1 MSRRSTALSLFLA
14 ISSCYLAADEK
25 APKKPAHQP
34 TAQGKASFIRDY
46 DLNKDG
52 TVSQA
57 EFKQLRQQR
66 YGAMDEMQDGQVSVD
81 EYVNE
86 YAGRLDKKLDIERTG
101 QIKQTLVRIE
111 ALDKNNS
118 NTIGHDEYNASGD
131 KAFAYID
138 TNKDGVISKADPLPE
153 RERKPDAKQPV
164 RARPAL
170 MMPTTH
176 SVVGMLDMYDQNG
189 DGTVDKTEY
198 QQQRDAAFAR
208 TDLDKND
215 ELSSDEYLNEF
226 VDRLDRQIAKTR
238 AAQLK
243 QAAVRFKTLDQD
255 NNQQISAAEFNT
267 SGDRMFKRWDTD
279 LNQQVTMAEALPV
292 TLPVTRAEKTKGT
305 AE

>member
-1 MSRRSTALSLFLA
+1 MMQRRSTALTLFLA

-34 TAQGKASFIRDY
+34 TAQGKASFIQDY

-57 EFKQLRQQR
+57 EFEQVRQQR
-66 YGAMDEMQDGQVSVD
+66 YGAMDENQDGQVSVD

-86 YAGRLDKKLDIERTG
+86 YAGRLDKKLETERTG

-111 ALDKNNS
+111 ALDTNKS
-118 NTIGHDEYNASGD
+118 KAIGQDEYNASGD

-153 RERKPDAKQPV
+153 RERKPDANQRV

-170 MMPTTH
+170 VMPTTH
-176 SVVGMLDMYDQNG
+176 SVDGMLAMYDQNG
-189 DGTVDKTEY
+189 DGQVDKVEY

-215 ELSSDEYLNEF
+215 ELSSDEYLSEF

-238 AAQLK
+238 TAQLK
-243 QAAVRFKTLDQD
+243 QAAVRFKALDKD
-255 NNQQISAAEFNT
+255 NNQQVSSAEFNA
-267 SGDRMFKRWDTD
+267 SGERMFKRWDTD

-292 TLPVTRAEKTKGT
+292 INNEQTKGT

>member
-1 MSRRSTALSLFLA
+1 MQRRSTALTLFLA

-34 TAQGKASFIRDY
+34 TAQGKASFIQDY
-46 DLNKDG
+46 DLDKDG
-52 TVSQA
+52 TVSEA
-57 EFKQLRQQR
+57 EFAEIRQQR
-66 YGAMDEMQDGQVSVD
+66 YSAMDENKDGQVSVD

-86 YAGRLDKKLDIERTG
+86 YAGRLDKKLETERTG

-111 ALDKNNS
+111 ALDQNKS
-118 NTIGHDEYNASGD
+118 KTIGHDEYKASGD

-153 RERKPDAKQPV
+153 RERKPDAKQTV

-170 MMPTTH
+170 VMPTTH
-176 SVVGMLDMYDQNG
+176 SVSGMLDMYDQNG
-189 DGTVDKTEY
+189 DGKVDKTEY

-208 TDLDKND
+208 TDLDKNG

-238 AAQLK
+238 TAQLK
-243 QAAVRFKTLDQD
+243 QAAVRFKALDKD
-255 NNQQISAAEFNT
+255 NNQQVSSSEFNA
-267 SGDRMFKRWDTD
+267 SGERMFKRWDTD

-292 TLPVTRAEKTKGT
+292 IETEATKGT

>member
-1 MSRRSTALSLFLA
+1 MQRRTTALTLFLA
-14 ISSCYLAADEK
+14 VTSCYLAADEK
-25 APKKPAHQP
+25 AAKKPAHQP
-34 TAQGKASFIRDY
+34 TAQGKASFMQEY
-46 DLNKDG
+46 DLDKDG
-52 TVSQA
+52 TVSQQ
-57 EFKQLRQQR
+57 EFSTVRTER
-66 YGAMDEMQDGQVSVD
+66 YSGMDENKNGHVTVD

-86 YAGRLDKKLDIERTG
+86 YAGRLDKKLDTERTG

-111 ALDKNNS
+111 ALDTNKS
-118 NTIGHDEYNASGD
+118 KTIGKDEYKASGD

-170 MMPTTH
+170 VMPTTH
-176 SVVGMLDMYDQNG
+176 SVVGMLDMYDQNQ
-189 DGTVDKTEY
+189 DGKVDKTEY

-208 TDLDKND
+208 TDLDNSG

-238 AAQLK
+238 TAQLK
-243 QAAVRFKTLDQD
+243 QAEVRFKALDKD
-255 NNQQISAAEFNT
+255 SNQQVSAAEFNA
-267 SGDRMFKRWDTD
+267 SGDRMFTRWDTD
-279 LNQQVTMAEALPV
+279 QNQQVTMAEALPA
-292 TLPVTRAEKTKGT
+292 LPATNTEQSKGT

>member
-1 MSRRSTALSLFLA
+1 MMQRRSTALTLFLA
-14 ISSCYLAADEK
+14 ITSCYLAVDEK
-25 APKKPAHQP
+25 APKKPVHQP
-34 TAQGKASFIRDY
+34 TAQGKASFIQDY
-46 DLNKDG
+46 DLDKDG
-52 TVSQA
+52 TVSEA
-57 EFKQLRQQR
+57 EFAEVRQQR
-66 YGAMDEMQDGQVSVD
+66 YSAMDENKDGQVSVD

-86 YAGRLDKKLDIERTG
+86 YAGRLDKKLDTERTG

-111 ALDKNNS
+111 ALDKNKS
-118 NTIGHDEYNASGD
+118 KTIGHDEYNASGD

-153 RERKPDAKQPV
+153 RERKPDAKQTV

-170 MMPTTH
+170 VMPTTH

-189 DGTVDKTEY
+189 DGKVDKTEY

-208 TDLDKND
+208 TDLDKNG

-238 AAQLK
+238 TAQLK
-243 QAAVRFKTLDQD
+243 QAAVRFKALDTD
-255 NNQQISAAEFNT
+255 NSQQISSAEFNA
-267 SGDRMFKRWDTD
+267 SGERMFKRWDTD

-292 TLPVTRAEKTKGT
+292 IEAEANKGT

>member
-1 MSRRSTALSLFLA
+1 MMQRRSTALTLFLA
-14 ISSCYLAADEK
+14 ITSCYLAADEK

-34 TAQGKASFIRDY
+34 TAQGKASFIQDY
-46 DLNKDG
+46 DLDKDG
-52 TVSQA
+52 TVSEA
-57 EFKQLRQQR
+57 EFAEVRQQR
-66 YGAMDEMQDGQVSVD
+66 YSAMDENKDGQVSVD

-86 YAGRLDKKLDIERTG
+86 YAGRLDKKLDTERTG

-111 ALDKNNS
+111 ALDKNKS
-118 NTIGHDEYNASGD
+118 KTIGHDEYNASGD

-153 RERKPDAKQPV
+153 RERKPDAKQTV

-170 MMPTTH
+170 VMPTTH

-189 DGTVDKTEY
+189 DGKVDKTEY

-208 TDLDKND
+208 TDLDKNA

-238 AAQLK
+238 TAQLK
-243 QAAVRFKTLDQD
+243 QAAVRFKALDTD
-255 NNQQISAAEFNT
+255 NSQQISSAEFNA
-267 SGDRMFKRWDTD
+267 SGERMFKRWDTD

-292 TLPVTRAEKTKGT
+292 IEAEANKGT

>member
-1 MSRRSTALSLFLA
+1 MQRRSTALSLFLA
-14 ISSCYLAADEK
+14 ITSCYLAADEK

-34 TAQGKASFIRDY
+34 TAQGKASFIQDY

-57 EFKQLRQQR
+57 EFAEVRQQR
-66 YGAMDEMQDGQVSVD
+66 YSAMDENKDGQVSVD

-86 YAGRLDKKLDIERTG
+86 YAGRLDKKLDTERTG

-111 ALDKNNS
+111 ALDKNKS
-118 NTIGHDEYNASGD
+118 KTIGKDEYRASGD

-153 RERKPDAKQPV
+153 RESKPDAKPTV

-170 MMPTTH
+170 VMPTTH
-176 SVVGMLDMYDQNG
+176 SVAGMLDMYDQNG
-189 DGTVDKTEY
+189 DGQVDKVEY
-198 QQQRDAAFAR
+198 QKQRDAAFAR
-208 TDLDKND
+208 TDLDKNG

-238 AAQLK
+238 TAQLK
-243 QAAVRFKTLDQD
+243 QAAVRFKALDKDSDQH
-255 NNQQISAAEFNT
+255 ISSAEFNA
-267 SGDRMFKRWDTD
+267 SGERMFKRWDTD
-279 LNQQVTMAEALPV
+279 VDQQVTMAEALPV
-292 TLPVTRAEKTKGT
+292 IETEAKKST

>member
-1 MSRRSTALSLFLA
+1 MQRRSTALSLFLA
-14 ISSCYLAADEK
+14 ITSCYLAADEK

-34 TAQGKASFIRDY
+34 TAQGKASFIQDY
-46 DLNKDG
+46 DLDKDG
-52 TVSQA
+52 TVSEVEFA
-57 EFKQLRQQR
+57 EVRQQR
-66 YGAMDEMQDGQVSVD
+66 YSAMDENKDGQVSVD

-86 YAGRLDKKLDIERTG
+86 YAGRLDKKLNTERTG

-111 ALDKNNS
+111 ALDKNKS
-118 NTIGHDEYNASGD
+118 KTIGHDEYNASGD

-153 RERKPDAKQPV
+153 PERKPDAKQTV

-170 MMPTTH
+170 VMPTTH

-189 DGTVDKTEY
+189 DGKVDKVEY
-198 QQQRDAAFAR
+198 QEQRDAAFAR
-208 TDLDKND
+208 TDLDKNG

-238 AAQLK
+238 TAQLK
-243 QAAVRFKTLDQD
+243 QAAVRFKALDKD
-255 NNQQISAAEFNT
+255 NNQQVSSAEFNA
-267 SGDRMFKRWDTD
+267 SGERMFKRWDTD
-279 LNQQVTMAEALPV
+279 VNQQVTMAEALPV
-292 TLPVTRAEKTKGT
+292 VSNEQTKGT

>member
-1 MSRRSTALSLFLA
+1 MQRRSTALTLFLA
-14 ISSCYLAADEK
+14 ITSCYLAADEK

-34 TAQGKASFIRDY
+34 TAQGKASFIQDY

-52 TVSQA
+52 TVSETEFA
-57 EFKQLRQQR
+57 EVRQQR
-66 YGAMDEMQDGQVSVD
+66 YSAMDENKDGQVSVD

-86 YAGRLDKKLDIERTG
+86 YAGRLDKKLDTERTG

-111 ALDKNNS
+111 ALDKNKS
-118 NTIGHDEYNASGD
+118 KTIGHDEYNASGD

-138 TNKDGVISKADPLPE
+138 TNKDGVISSADPLPE
-153 RERKPDAKQPV
+153 RERKPDAKQTV

-170 MMPTTH
+170 VMPTTH

-189 DGTVDKTEY
+189 DGKVDKVEY

-208 TDLDKND
+208 TDLDKNG

-238 AAQLK
+238 TAQLK
-243 QAAVRFKTLDQD
+243 QAAVRFKALDKD
-255 NNQQISAAEFNT
+255 NSRQISAAEFNA
-267 SGDRMFKRWDTD
+267 SGERMFTRWDTD

-292 TLPVTRAEKTKGT
+292 IKSEQTKGT

>member
-1 MSRRSTALSLFLA
+1 MQRRSTALSLFLA
-14 ISSCYLAADEK
+14 ITSCYLAADEK

-34 TAQGKASFIRDY
+34 TAQGKASFIQEY
-46 DLNKDG
+46 DLDKDG
-52 TVSQA
+52 TVSEA
-57 EFKQLRQQR
+57 EFAEIRQQR
-66 YGAMDEMQDGQVSVD
+66 YSAMDENKDGQVSVD

-86 YAGRLDKKLDIERTG
+86 YAGRLDKKLEAERTG

-111 ALDKNNS
+111 ALDKNKS
-118 NTIGHDEYNASGD
+118 KTIGKDEYKASGD

-170 MMPTTH
+170 VMPTTH
-176 SVVGMLDMYDQNG
+176 SVAGMLDMYDQNG
-189 DGTVDKTEY
+189 DGQVDKAEY

-208 TDLDKND
+208 TDLDKNG

-238 AAQLK
+238 TAQLK
-243 QAAVRFKTLDQD
+243 QAAVRFKALDKD
-255 NNQQISAAEFNT
+255 SNEQISAVEFNA
-267 SGDRMFKRWDTD
+267 SGERMFKRWDTD

-292 TLPVTRAEKTKGT
+292 IETEAKKSAAE
-305 AE
+305 

>member
-1 MSRRSTALSLFLA
+1 MMQRRSTALTLFLA
-14 ISSCYLAADEK
+14 ITSCYLAADEK

-34 TAQGKASFIRDY
+34 TAQGKASFIQDY

-52 TVSQA
+52 TVSET
-57 EFKQLRQQR
+57 EFEQVRQQR
-66 YGAMDEMQDGQVSVD
+66 YSAMDENKDGQVSVD

-86 YAGRLDKKLDIERTG
+86 YAGRLDKKLDTERTG

-111 ALDKNNS
+111 ALDKNKS
-118 NTIGHDEYNASGD
+118 KTIGHDEYNASGD

-153 RERKPDAKQPV
+153 RERKPDAKQTV

-170 MMPTTH
+170 VMPTTH

-189 DGTVDKTEY
+189 DGKVDKVEY

-208 TDLDKND
+208 TDLDKNA

-238 AAQLK
+238 TAQLK
-243 QAAVRFKTLDQD
+243 QAAVRFKALDKD
-255 NNQQISAAEFNT
+255 TNQQISAAEFNA
-267 SGDRMFKRWDTD
+267 SGERMFKRWDTD

-292 TLPVTRAEKTKGT
+292 IKNEQTKGT

>member
-1 MSRRSTALSLFLA
+1 MMQRRSTALTLFLA
-14 ISSCYLAADEK
+14 ITSCYLAADEK

-34 TAQGKASFIRDY
+34 TAQGKASFIQDY

-52 TVSQA
+52 TVSETEFA
-57 EFKQLRQQR
+57 EVRQQR
-66 YGAMDEMQDGQVSVD
+66 YSAMDENKDGQVSVD

-86 YAGRLDKKLDIERTG
+86 YAGRLDKKLETERTG

-111 ALDKNNS
+111 ALDKNKS
-118 NTIGHDEYNASGD
+118 KTIGQDEYNASGD

-138 TNKDGVISKADPLPE
+138 TNKDGVISRADPLPE
-153 RERKPDAKQPV
+153 RERKADAKQTV

-170 MMPTTH
+170 VMPTTH

-189 DGTVDKTEY
+189 DGKVDKTEY

-208 TDLDKND
+208 TDLDKNA

-238 AAQLK
+238 TAQLK
-243 QAAVRFKTLDQD
+243 QAAVRFKALDKD
-255 NNQQISAAEFNT
+255 NNQQISAAEFNA
-267 SGDRMFKRWDTD
+267 SGERMFKRWDTD

-292 TLPVTRAEKTKGT
+292 INNEQTKGT

>member
-1 MSRRSTALSLFLA
+1 MQRRSTALTLFLA
-14 ISSCYLAADEK
+14 ITSCYLAADEK

-34 TAQGKASFIRDY
+34 TAQGKASFIQDY

-52 TVSQA
+52 TVSETEFA
-57 EFKQLRQQR
+57 EVRQQR
-66 YGAMDEMQDGQVSVD
+66 YSAMDENKNGQVSVD

-86 YAGRLDKKLDIERTG
+86 YAGRLDKKLDTERTG

-111 ALDKNNS
+111 ALDKNKS
-118 NTIGHDEYNASGD
+118 KTIGHDEYNASGD

-153 RERKPDAKQPV
+153 RERKPDAKQTV

-170 MMPTTH
+170 VMPTTH

-189 DGTVDKTEY
+189 DGKVDKTEY

-208 TDLDKND
+208 TDLDKNA

-238 AAQLK
+238 TAQLK
-243 QAAVRFKTLDQD
+243 QAAVRFKALDTD
-255 NNQQISAAEFNT
+255 NSQQISSAEFNA
-267 SGDRMFKRWDTD
+267 SGERMFKRWDTD

-292 TLPVTRAEKTKGT
+292 IEAEANKGT

>member
-1 MSRRSTALSLFLA
+1 MQRRSTALSLFLA
-14 ISSCYLAADEK
+14 ITSCYLAADEK

-34 TAQGKASFIRDY
+34 TAQGKASFIQEY
-46 DLNKDG
+46 DLDKDG
-52 TVSQA
+52 TVSEA
-57 EFKQLRQQR
+57 EFAEIRQQR
-66 YGAMDEMQDGQVSVD
+66 YSAMDENKDGQVSVD

-86 YAGRLDKKLDIERTG
+86 YAGRLDKKLEAERTG

-111 ALDKNNS
+111 ALDKNKS
-118 NTIGHDEYNASGD
+118 KTIGKDEYKASGD

-170 MMPTTH
+170 VMPTTH
-176 SVVGMLDMYDQNG
+176 SVAGMLDMYDQNG
-189 DGTVDKTEY
+189 DGQVDKAEY

-208 TDLDKND
+208 TDLDQNG

-238 AAQLK
+238 TAQLK
-243 QAAVRFKTLDQD
+243 QAAVRFKALDKD
-255 NNQQISAAEFNT
+255 SNEQISAAEFNA
-267 SGDRMFKRWDTD
+267 SGERMFKRWDTD

-292 TLPVTRAEKTKGT
+292 IETETKKSAAE
-305 AE
+305 

>member
-1 MSRRSTALSLFLA
+1 MQRRSTALTLFLA

-34 TAQGKASFIRDY
+34 TAQGKASFIQDY
-46 DLNKDG
+46 DLDKDG
-52 TVSQA
+52 TVSEA
-57 EFKQLRQQR
+57 EFAEIRQQR
-66 YGAMDEMQDGQVSVD
+66 YSAMDENKDGQVSVD

-86 YAGRLDKKLDIERTG
+86 YAGRLDKKLETERTG

-111 ALDKNNS
+111 ALDQNKS
-118 NTIGHDEYNASGD
+118 KTIGHDEYNASGD

-153 RERKPDAKQPV
+153 RERKPDAKQTV

-170 MMPTTH
+170 VMPTTH
-176 SVVGMLDMYDQNG
+176 SVAGMLDMYDQNG
-189 DGTVDKTEY
+189 DGKVDKTEY

-208 TDLDKND
+208 TDLDNNG
-215 ELSSDEYLNEF
+215 ELSGDEYLNEF

-238 AAQLK
+238 TAQLK
-243 QAAVRFKTLDQD
+243 QAAVRFKALDKD
-255 NNQQISAAEFNT
+255 NNQQVSSAEFNA
-267 SGDRMFKRWDTD
+267 SGERMFKRWDTD
-279 LNQQVTMAEALPV
+279 INQQVTMAEALPV
-292 TLPVTRAEKTKGT
+292 IETEATKGT

>member
-1 MSRRSTALSLFLA
+1 MQRRSTALTLFLA
-14 ISSCYLAADEK
+14 ITSCYLAADEK

-34 TAQGKASFIRDY
+34 TAQGKASFIQDY

-52 TVSQA
+52 TVSEIEFA
-57 EFKQLRQQR
+57 EVRQQR
-66 YGAMDEMQDGQVSVD
+66 YSAMDENKDGQVSVD

-86 YAGRLDKKLDIERTG
+86 YAGRLDKKLDTERTG

-111 ALDKNNS
+111 ALDKNKS
-118 NTIGHDEYNASGD
+118 KTIGHDEYNASGD

-138 TNKDGVISKADPLPE
+138 TNKDGVISKADPLQE
-153 RERKPDAKQPV
+153 RERKPDAKQTV

-170 MMPTTH
+170 VMPTTH

-189 DGTVDKTEY
+189 DGKVDKTEY
-198 QQQRDAAFAR
+198 RAQRDTAFAR
-208 TDLDKND
+208 TDLDKNG

-238 AAQLK
+238 TAQLK
-243 QAAVRFKTLDQD
+243 QAAVRFKALDKD
-255 NNQQISAAEFNT
+255 NNQQISAAEFNA
-267 SGDRMFKRWDTD
+267 SGERMFKRWDTD
-279 LNQQVTMAEALPV
+279 INQQVTMAEALPV
-292 TLPVTRAEKTKGT
+292 IKNEQTKGT

>member
-1 MSRRSTALSLFLA
+1 MQRRSTALTLFLA
-14 ISSCYLAADEK
+14 ITSCYLAADEK

-34 TAQGKASFIRDY
+34 TAQGKASFIQDY

-52 TVSQA
+52 TVSEA
-57 EFKQLRQQR
+57 EFAEVRQQR
-66 YGAMDEMQDGQVSVD
+66 YSAMDENKDGQVSVD

-86 YAGRLDKKLDIERTG
+86 YAGRLDKKLDTERTG

-111 ALDKNNS
+111 ALDKNKS
-118 NTIGHDEYNASGD
+118 KTIGHDEYNASGD

-153 RERKPDAKQPV
+153 RERKPDAKPTV

-170 MMPTTH
+170 VMPTTH
-176 SVVGMLDMYDQNG
+176 SVSGMLDMYDQNG
-189 DGTVDKTEY
+189 DGKVDKVEY

-208 TDLDKND
+208 TDLDKNS

-238 AAQLK
+238 TAQLK
-243 QAAVRFKTLDQD
+243 QAAVRFKALDKD
-255 NNQQISAAEFNT
+255 NSQQISSAEFNA
-267 SGDRMFKRWDTD
+267 SGERMFKRWDTD

-292 TLPVTRAEKTKGT
+292 IETEAKKST

>member
-1 MSRRSTALSLFLA
+1 MQRRSTALSLFLA
-14 ISSCYLAADEK
+14 ITSCYLAADEK

-34 TAQGKASFIRDY
+34 TAQGKASFIQDY
-46 DLNKDG
+46 DLDKDG

-57 EFKQLRQQR
+57 EFAQIRQQR
-66 YGAMDEMQDGQVSVD
+66 YSAMDENKNGQVSVD

-86 YAGRLDKKLDIERTG
+86 YAGRLDKKLDTERTG

-111 ALDKNNS
+111 ALDKNKS
-118 NTIGHDEYNASGD
+118 KTIGHDEYNASGD

-153 RERKPDAKQPV
+153 RERKPDAKQTV

-170 MMPTTH
+170 VMPTTH

-189 DGTVDKTEY
+189 DGKVDKTEY

-208 TDLDKND
+208 TDLDKNA

-238 AAQLK
+238 TAQLK
-243 QAAVRFKTLDQD
+243 QAAVRFKALDTD
-255 NNQQISAAEFNT
+255 NSQQISSAEFNA
-267 SGDRMFKRWDTD
+267 SGERMFKRWDTD

-292 TLPVTRAEKTKGT
+292 IEAEANKGT

>member
-1 MSRRSTALSLFLA
+1 MMQRRSTALTLFLA
-14 ISSCYLAADEK
+14 ITSCYLAADEK

-34 TAQGKASFIRDY
+34 TAQGKASFIQDY

-52 TVSQA
+52 TVSESEFA
-57 EFKQLRQQR
+57 EVRQQR
-66 YGAMDEMQDGQVSVD
+66 YSAMDENKDGQVSVD

-86 YAGRLDKKLDIERTG
+86 YAGRLDKKLDTERTG

-111 ALDKNNS
+111 ALDKNKS
-118 NTIGHDEYNASGD
+118 KTIGHDEYNASGD

-153 RERKPDAKQPV
+153 RERKPDAKQTV

-170 MMPTTH
+170 VMPTTH

-189 DGTVDKTEY
+189 DGKVDKVEY

-208 TDLDKND
+208 TDLDKNG

-238 AAQLK
+238 TAQLK
-243 QAAVRFKTLDQD
+243 QAAVRFKALDKD
-255 NNQQISAAEFNT
+255 NSQQISAAEFNA
-267 SGDRMFKRWDTD
+267 SGERMFKRWDTD
-279 LNQQVTMAEALPV
+279 VNQQVTMAEALPV
-292 TLPVTRAEKTKGT
+292 IKNEQTKGT

>member
-1 MSRRSTALSLFLA
+1 MQRRSTALSLFLA
-14 ISSCYLAADEK
+14 ITSCYLAADEK

-34 TAQGKASFIRDY
+34 TAQGKASFIQDY
-46 DLNKDG
+46 DLDKDG
-52 TVSQA
+52 TVSEA
-57 EFKQLRQQR
+57 EFAEIRQQR
-66 YGAMDEMQDGQVSVD
+66 YSAMDENKDGQVSVD

-86 YAGRLDKKLDIERTG
+86 YAGRLDKKLDTERTG

-111 ALDKNNS
+111 ALDKNKS
-118 NTIGHDEYNASGD
+118 KTIGQDEYKASGD

-138 TNKDGVISKADPLPE
+138 TNKDGVISSADPLPE
-153 RERKPDAKQPV
+153 RESKPDAKPTV

-170 MMPTTH
+170 VMPTTH
-176 SVVGMLDMYDQNG
+176 SVAGMLDMYDQNG
-189 DGTVDKTEY
+189 DGKVDKVEY

-208 TDLDKND
+208 TDLDKNG

-238 AAQLK
+238 TAQLK
-243 QAAVRFKTLDQD
+243 QAAVRFKALDKD
-255 NNQQISAAEFNT
+255 NSQQISSAEFNA
-267 SGDRMFKRWDTD
+267 SGERMFKRWDTD

-292 TLPVTRAEKTKGT
+292 IETEAKKST

>member
-1 MSRRSTALSLFLA
+1 MQRRSTALTLFLA
-14 ISSCYLAADEK
+14 ITSCYLAADEK

-34 TAQGKASFIRDY
+34 TAQGKASFIQDY

-52 TVSQA
+52 TVSETEFA
-57 EFKQLRQQR
+57 EVRQQR
-66 YGAMDEMQDGQVSVD
+66 YSAMDENKDGQVSVD

-86 YAGRLDKKLDIERTG
+86 YAGRLDKKLDTERTG

-111 ALDKNNS
+111 ALDKNKS
-118 NTIGHDEYNASGD
+118 KTIGHDEYNASGD

-153 RERKPDAKQPV
+153 RERKPDAKQTV

-170 MMPTTH
+170 VMPTTH

-189 DGTVDKTEY
+189 DGKVDKTEY

-208 TDLDKND
+208 TDLDKNA

-238 AAQLK
+238 TAQLK
-243 QAAVRFKTLDQD
+243 QAAVRFKALDTD
-255 NNQQISAAEFNT
+255 NSQQISSAEFNA
-267 SGDRMFKRWDTD
+267 SGERMFKRWDTD

-292 TLPVTRAEKTKGT
+292 IEAEANKGT

>member
-1 MSRRSTALSLFLA
+1 MQRRSTALTLFLA
-14 ISSCYLAADEK
+14 ITSCYLAADEK

-34 TAQGKASFIRDY
+34 TAQGKASFIQDY
-46 DLNKDG
+46 DLDKDG
-52 TVSQA
+52 TVSEA
-57 EFKQLRQQR
+57 EFAEIRQQR
-66 YGAMDEMQDGQVSVD
+66 YSAMDENKDGQVSVD

-86 YAGRLDKKLDIERTG
+86 YAGRLDKKLETERTG

-111 ALDKNNS
+111 ALDQNKS
-118 NTIGHDEYNASGD
+118 KTIGHNEYNASGD

-138 TNKDGVISKADPLPE
+138 TNKDGVISKADPLQE
-153 RERKPDAKQPV
+153 RERKPDAKQTV

-170 MMPTTH
+170 VMPTTH
-176 SVVGMLDMYDQNG
+176 SVAGMLDMYDQNG
-189 DGTVDKTEY
+189 DGKVDKVEY

-208 TDLDKND
+208 TDLDKNG

-238 AAQLK
+238 TAQLK
-243 QAAVRFKTLDQD
+243 QAAVRFKALDKD
-255 NNQQISAAEFNT
+255 NNQQVSVAEFNA
-267 SGDRMFKRWDTD
+267 SGERMFKRWDTD

-292 TLPVTRAEKTKGT
+292 IETEVTKGT

>member
-1 MSRRSTALSLFLA
+1 MQRRSTALTLFLA
-14 ISSCYLAADEK
+14 ITSCYLAADEK

-34 TAQGKASFIRDY
+34 TAQGKASFIQDY
-46 DLNKDG
+46 DLDKDG
-52 TVSQA
+52 TVSEA
-57 EFKQLRQQR
+57 EFAEVRQQR
-66 YGAMDEMQDGQVSVD
+66 YSAMDENKDGQVSVD

-86 YAGRLDKKLDIERTG
+86 YAGRLDKKLDTERTG

-111 ALDKNNS
+111 ALDKNKS
-118 NTIGHDEYNASGD
+118 KTIGHDEYNASGD

-153 RERKPDAKQPV
+153 RERKPDAKQTV

-170 MMPTTH
+170 VMPTTH

-189 DGTVDKTEY
+189 DGKVDKTEY

-208 TDLDKND
+208 TDLDKNA

-238 AAQLK
+238 TAQLK
-243 QAAVRFKTLDQD
+243 QAAVRFKALDTD
-255 NNQQISAAEFNT
+255 NSQQISSAEFNA
-267 SGDRMFKRWDTD
+267 SGERMFKRWDTD

-292 TLPVTRAEKTKGT
+292 IEAEANKGT

>member
-1 MSRRSTALSLFLA
+1 MQRRSTALTLFLA
-14 ISSCYLAADEK
+14 ITSCYLAADEK

-34 TAQGKASFIRDY
+34 TAQGKASFIQDY
-46 DLNKDG
+46 DLDKDG
-52 TVSQA
+52 TVSEA
-57 EFKQLRQQR
+57 EFAEIRQQR
-66 YGAMDEMQDGQVSVD
+66 YSAMDENKDGQVSVD

-86 YAGRLDKKLDIERTG
+86 YAGRLDKKLETERTG

-111 ALDKNNS
+111 ALDQNKS
-118 NTIGHDEYNASGD
+118 KTIGHDEYNASGD

-153 RERKPDAKQPV
+153 RERKPDAKQTV

-170 MMPTTH
+170 VMPTTH
-176 SVVGMLDMYDQNG
+176 SVAGMLDMYDQNG
-189 DGTVDKTEY
+189 DGKVDKVEY

-208 TDLDKND
+208 TDLDKNG

-238 AAQLK
+238 TAQLK
-243 QAAVRFKTLDQD
+243 QAAVRFKALDKD
-255 NNQQISAAEFNT
+255 NNQQVSVAEFNA
-267 SGDRMFKRWDTD
+267 SGERMFKRWDTD
-279 LNQQVTMAEALPV
+279 LNQQVTMTEALPV
-292 TLPVTRAEKTKGT
+292 IETEVTKGT

>member
-1 MSRRSTALSLFLA
+1 MQRRSTALTLFLA

-34 TAQGKASFIRDY
+34 TAQGKASFIQDY
-46 DLNKDG
+46 DLDKDG
-52 TVSQA
+52 TVSEA
-57 EFKQLRQQR
+57 EFAEIRQQR
-66 YGAMDEMQDGQVSVD
+66 YSAMDENKDGQVSVD

-86 YAGRLDKKLDIERTG
+86 YAGRLDKKLETERTG

-111 ALDKNNS
+111 ALDKNKS
-118 NTIGHDEYNASGD
+118 KTIGHDEYNASGD

-153 RERKPDAKQPV
+153 RERKPDAKQTV

-170 MMPTTH
+170 VMPTTH

-189 DGTVDKTEY
+189 DGKVDKTEY

-208 TDLDKND
+208 TDLDKNG

-238 AAQLK
+238 TAQLK
-243 QAAVRFKTLDQD
+243 QAAVRFKALDTD
-255 NNQQISAAEFNT
+255 NSQQISSAEFNA
-267 SGDRMFKRWDTD
+267 SGERMFKRWDTD

-292 TLPVTRAEKTKGT
+292 IEAEANKGT

>member
-1 MSRRSTALSLFLA
+1 MQRRSTALTLFLA

-34 TAQGKASFIRDY
+34 TAQGKASFIQDY
-46 DLNKDG
+46 DLDKDG
-52 TVSQA
+52 TVSEA
-57 EFKQLRQQR
+57 EFAEIRQQR
-66 YGAMDEMQDGQVSVD
+66 YSAMDENKDGQVSVD

-86 YAGRLDKKLDIERTG
+86 YAGRLDKKLETERTG

-111 ALDKNNS
+111 ALDQNKS
-118 NTIGHDEYNASGD
+118 KTIGHDEYNASGD

-153 RERKPDAKQPV
+153 RERKPDAKQTV

-170 MMPTTH
+170 VMPTTH
-176 SVVGMLDMYDQNG
+176 SVAGMLDMYDQNG
-189 DGTVDKTEY
+189 DGKVDKTEY

-208 TDLDKND
+208 TDLDNNG

-238 AAQLK
+238 TAQLK
-243 QAAVRFKTLDQD
+243 QAAVRFKALDKD
-255 NNQQISAAEFNT
+255 NNQQVSSAEFNA
-267 SGDRMFKRWDTD
+267 SGERMFKRWDTD
-279 LNQQVTMAEALPV
+279 INQQVTMAEALPV
-292 TLPVTRAEKTKGT
+292 IETEATKGT

>member
-1 MSRRSTALSLFLA
+1 MQRRSTALTLFLA
-14 ISSCYLAADEK
+14 ITSCYLAADEK

-34 TAQGKASFIRDY
+34 TAQGKASFIQDY

-52 TVSQA
+52 TVSEIEFA
-57 EFKQLRQQR
+57 EVRQQR
-66 YGAMDEMQDGQVSVD
+66 YSAMDENKDGQVSVD

-86 YAGRLDKKLDIERTG
+86 YAGRLDKKLDTERTG
-101 QIKQTLVRIE
+101 QIKQTLVRID
-111 ALDKNNS
+111 ALDKNKS
-118 NTIGHDEYNASGD
+118 KTIGHDEYNASGD

-138 TNKDGVISKADPLPE
+138 TDKDGVISKADPLPE
-153 RERKPDAKQPV
+153 RERKPDAKQTV

-170 MMPTTH
+170 VMPTTH

-189 DGTVDKTEY
+189 DGKVDKIEY

-208 TDLDKND
+208 TDLDKNG

-238 AAQLK
+238 TAQLK
-243 QAAVRFKTLDQD
+243 QAAVRFKALDKD
-255 NNQQISAAEFNT
+255 NNQQISAAEFNA
-267 SGDRMFKRWDTD
+267 SGERMFKRWDTD
-279 LNQQVTMAEALPV
+279 VNQQVTIAEALPV
-292 TLPVTRAEKTKGT
+292 IKNEQTKGT

>member
-1 MSRRSTALSLFLA
+1 MQRRSTALTLFLA
-14 ISSCYLAADEK
+14 ITSCYLAADEK

-34 TAQGKASFIRDY
+34 TAQGKASFIQDY

-52 TVSQA
+52 TVSETEFA
-57 EFKQLRQQR
+57 EVRQQR
-66 YGAMDEMQDGQVSVD
+66 YSAMDENKDGQVSVD

-86 YAGRLDKKLDIERTG
+86 YAGRLDKKLDTERTG

-111 ALDKNNS
+111 ALDKNKS
-118 NTIGHDEYNASGD
+118 KTIGHDEYKASGD

-138 TNKDGVISKADPLPE
+138 TNKDGVISSADPLPE
-153 RERKPDAKQPV
+153 RERKPDAKQTV

-170 MMPTTH
+170 VMPTTH

-189 DGTVDKTEY
+189 DGKVDKVEY

-208 TDLDKND
+208 TDLDKNG

-238 AAQLK
+238 TAQLK
-243 QAAVRFKTLDQD
+243 QAAVRFKALDKD
-255 NNQQISAAEFNT
+255 NSQQISAAEFNA
-267 SGDRMFKRWDTD
+267 SGERMFTRWDTD

-292 TLPVTRAEKTKGT
+292 IKSEKTKGT

>member
-1 MSRRSTALSLFLA
+1 MMQRRSTALTLFLA

-34 TAQGKASFIRDY
+34 TAQGKASFIQDY
-46 DLNKDG
+46 DLDKDG
-52 TVSQA
+52 TVSEA
-57 EFKQLRQQR
+57 EFAEIRQQR
-66 YGAMDEMQDGQVSVD
+66 YSAMDENKDGQVSVD

-86 YAGRLDKKLDIERTG
+86 YAGRLDKKLETERTG

-111 ALDKNNS
+111 ALDQNKS
-118 NTIGHDEYNASGD
+118 KTIGHDEYNASGD

-153 RERKPDAKQPV
+153 RERKPDAKQTV

-170 MMPTTH
+170 VMPTTH
-176 SVVGMLDMYDQNG
+176 SVAGMLDMYDQNG
-189 DGTVDKTEY
+189 DGKVDKTEY

-208 TDLDKND
+208 TDLDNNG

-238 AAQLK
+238 TAQLK
-243 QAAVRFKTLDQD
+243 QAAVRFKALDKD
-255 NNQQISAAEFNT
+255 NNQQVSSAEFNA
-267 SGDRMFKRWDTD
+267 SGERMFKRWDTD
-279 LNQQVTMAEALPV
+279 INQQVTMAEALPV
-292 TLPVTRAEKTKGT
+292 IETEATKGT

>member
-1 MSRRSTALSLFLA
+1 MQRRSTALTLFLA

-34 TAQGKASFIRDY
+34 TAQGKASFIQDY
-46 DLNKDG
+46 DLDKDG
-52 TVSQA
+52 TVSEA
-57 EFKQLRQQR
+57 EFAEIRQQR
-66 YGAMDEMQDGQVSVD
+66 YSAMDENKDGQVSVD

-86 YAGRLDKKLDIERTG
+86 YAGRLDKKLESERTG

-111 ALDKNNS
+111 ALDQNKS
-118 NTIGHDEYNASGD
+118 KTIGHDEYNASGD

-153 RERKPDAKQPV
+153 RERKPDAKQTV

-170 MMPTTH
+170 VMPTTH
-176 SVVGMLDMYDQNG
+176 SVAGMLDMYDQNG
-189 DGTVDKTEY
+189 DGKVDKTEY

-208 TDLDKND
+208 TDLDNNG

-238 AAQLK
+238 TAQLK
-243 QAAVRFKTLDQD
+243 QAAVRFKALDKD
-255 NNQQISAAEFNT
+255 NNQQVSAAEFNA
-267 SGDRMFKRWDTD
+267 SGERMFKRWDTD

-292 TLPVTRAEKTKGT
+292 IETEATKGT

>member
-1 MSRRSTALSLFLA
+1 MQRRSTALTLFLA
-14 ISSCYLAADEK
+14 ITSCYLAADEK

-34 TAQGKASFIRDY
+34 TAQGKASFIQDY

-52 TVSQA
+52 TVSEV
-57 EFKQLRQQR
+57 EFAQIRQQR
-66 YGAMDEMQDGQVSVD
+66 YSAMDENKDGQVSVD

-86 YAGRLDKKLDIERTG
+86 YAGRLDKKLDTERTG

-111 ALDKNNS
+111 ALDKNKS
-118 NTIGHDEYNASGD
+118 KTIGQDEYKASGD

-153 RERKPDAKQPV
+153 RERKPDAKPTV

-170 MMPTTH
+170 VMPTTH
-176 SVVGMLDMYDQNG
+176 SVSGMLDMYDQNG
-189 DGTVDKTEY
+189 DGKVDKVEY

-208 TDLDKND
+208 TDLDKNG

-238 AAQLK
+238 TAQLK
-243 QAAVRFKTLDQD
+243 QAAVRFKALDKD
-255 NNQQISAAEFNT
+255 NSQQISSAEFSA
-267 SGDRMFKRWDTD
+267 SGERMFKRWDTD

-292 TLPVTRAEKTKGT
+292 IETEAKKST

>member
-1 MSRRSTALSLFLA
+1 MQRRSTALTLFLA
-14 ISSCYLAADEK
+14 ITSCYLAADEK

-34 TAQGKASFIRDY
+34 TAQGKASFIQDY
-46 DLNKDG
+46 DLDKDG
-52 TVSQA
+52 TVSEA
-57 EFKQLRQQR
+57 EFAEIRQQR
-66 YGAMDEMQDGQVSVD
+66 YSAMDENKDGQVSVD

-86 YAGRLDKKLDIERTG
+86 YAGRLDKKLETERTG

-111 ALDKNNS
+111 ALDQNKS
-118 NTIGHDEYNASGD
+118 KTIGHDEYNTSGD

-153 RERKPDAKQPV
+153 RERKPDAKQTV

-170 MMPTTH
+170 VMPTTH
-176 SVVGMLDMYDQNG
+176 SVAGMLDMYDQNG
-189 DGTVDKTEY
+189 DGKVDKTEY

-208 TDLDKND
+208 TDLDKNG

-238 AAQLK
+238 TAQLK
-243 QAAVRFKTLDQD
+243 QAAVRFKALDKD
-255 NNQQISAAEFNT
+255 NNQQVSVAEFNA
-267 SGDRMFKRWDTD
+267 SGERMFKRWDTD

-292 TLPVTRAEKTKGT
+292 IETEVTKGT

>member
-1 MSRRSTALSLFLA
+1 MQRRSAALTLFLA
-14 ISSCYLAADEK
+14 ITSCYLAADEK

-34 TAQGKASFIRDY
+34 TAQGKASFIQDY
-46 DLNKDG
+46 DLDKDG
-52 TVSQA
+52 TVSEA
-57 EFKQLRQQR
+57 EFAEVRQQR
-66 YGAMDEMQDGQVSVD
+66 YSAMDENKDGQVSVD

-86 YAGRLDKKLDIERTG
+86 YAGRLDKKLDTERTG

-111 ALDKNNS
+111 ALDKNKS
-118 NTIGHDEYNASGD
+118 KTIGHDEYNASGD

-153 RERKPDAKQPV
+153 RERKPDAKQTV

-170 MMPTTH
+170 VMPTTH

-189 DGTVDKTEY
+189 DGKVDKTEY

-208 TDLDKND
+208 TDLDKNG

-238 AAQLK
+238 TAQLK
-243 QAAVRFKTLDQD
+243 QAAVRFKALDTD
-255 NNQQISAAEFNT
+255 NSQQISSAEFNA
-267 SGDRMFKRWDTD
+267 SGERMFKRWDTD

-292 TLPVTRAEKTKGT
+292 IEAEANKGT

>member
-1 MSRRSTALSLFLA
+1 MQRRSTALTLFLA
-14 ISSCYLAADEK
+14 ITSCYLAADEK

-34 TAQGKASFIRDY
+34 TAQGKASFIQDY
-46 DLNKDG
+46 DLDKDG
-52 TVSQA
+52 TVSEA
-57 EFKQLRQQR
+57 EFAEVRQQR
-66 YGAMDEMQDGQVSVD
+66 YSAMDENKNGQVSVD

-86 YAGRLDKKLDIERTG
+86 YAGRLDKKLDTERTG

-111 ALDKNNS
+111 ALDKNKS
-118 NTIGHDEYNASGD
+118 KTIGHDEYNASGD

-153 RERKPDAKQPV
+153 RERKPDAKQTV

-170 MMPTTH
+170 VMPTTH

-189 DGTVDKTEY
+189 DGKVDKTEY

-208 TDLDKND
+208 TDLDKNA

-238 AAQLK
+238 TAQLK
-243 QAAVRFKTLDQD
+243 QAAVRFKALDKD
-255 NNQQISAAEFNT
+255 NNQQVSSAEFNA
-267 SGDRMFKRWDTD
+267 SGERMFKRWDTD

-292 TLPVTRAEKTKGT
+292 IEAEANKGT

>member
-1 MSRRSTALSLFLA
+1 MQRRSTALTLFLA
-14 ISSCYLAADEK
+14 ITSCYLAADEK

-34 TAQGKASFIRDY
+34 TAQGKASFIQDY

-52 TVSQA
+52 TVSETEFA
-57 EFKQLRQQR
+57 EVRQQR
-66 YGAMDEMQDGQVSVD
+66 YSAMDENKDGQVSVD

-86 YAGRLDKKLDIERTG
+86 YAGRLDKKLETERTG

-111 ALDKNNS
+111 ALDKNKS
-118 NTIGHDEYNASGD
+118 KTIGQDEYKASGD

-153 RERKPDAKQPV
+153 RERKPDAKQTV

-170 MMPTTH
+170 VMPTTH

-189 DGTVDKTEY
+189 DGKVDKTEY

-208 TDLDKND
+208 TDLDKNA

-238 AAQLK
+238 TAQLK
-243 QAAVRFKTLDQD
+243 QAAVRFKALDKD
-255 NNQQISAAEFNT
+255 NNQQVSVAEFNA

-292 TLPVTRAEKTKGT
+292 IETEVTKGT

>member
-1 MSRRSTALSLFLA
+1 MQRRSTALTLFLA
-14 ISSCYLAADEK
+14 ITSCYLAADEK

-34 TAQGKASFIRDY
+34 TAQGKASFIQDY
-46 DLNKDG
+46 DLDKDG
-52 TVSQA
+52 TVSEA
-57 EFKQLRQQR
+57 EFAEVRQQR
-66 YGAMDEMQDGQVSVD
+66 YSAMDENKDGQVSVD

-86 YAGRLDKKLDIERTG
+86 YAGRLDKKLDTERTG

-111 ALDKNNS
+111 ALDKNKS
-118 NTIGHDEYNASGD
+118 KTIGHDEYNASGD

-153 RERKPDAKQPV
+153 RERKPDAKQTV

-170 MMPTTH
+170 VMPTTH

-189 DGTVDKTEY
+189 DGKVDKTEY

-208 TDLDKND
+208 TDLDKNG

-238 AAQLK
+238 TAQLK
-243 QAAVRFKTLDQD
+243 QAAVRFKALDTD
-255 NNQQISAAEFNT
+255 NSQQISSAEFNA
-267 SGDRMFKRWDTD
+267 SGERMFKRWDTD

-292 TLPVTRAEKTKGT
+292 IEAEANKGT

>member
-1 MSRRSTALSLFLA
+1 MMQRRSTALSLFLA
-14 ISSCYLAADEK
+14 ITSCYLAADEK

-34 TAQGKASFIRDY
+34 TAQGKASFIQDY

-52 TVSQA
+52 TVSEA
-57 EFKQLRQQR
+57 EFQQVRQQR
-66 YGAMDEMQDGQVSVD
+66 YSAMDENKDAQVSVD

-86 YAGRLDKKLDIERTG
+86 YAARLDKKLDTERTG

-111 ALDKNNS
+111 ALDKNKS
-118 NTIGHDEYNASGD
+118 KTIGHDEYNASGD

-153 RERKPDAKQPV
+153 PERKPDAKQTV

-170 MMPTTH
+170 VMPTTH

-189 DGTVDKTEY
+189 DGMVDKTEY

-208 TDLDKND
+208 TDLDKNG

-238 AAQLK
+238 TAQLK
-243 QAAVRFKTLDQD
+243 QAAVRFKALDKD
-255 NNQQISAAEFNT
+255 NNQQVSSAEFNA
-267 SGDRMFKRWDTD
+267 SGERMFKRWDTD

-292 TLPVTRAEKTKGT
+292 IETEVTKGT